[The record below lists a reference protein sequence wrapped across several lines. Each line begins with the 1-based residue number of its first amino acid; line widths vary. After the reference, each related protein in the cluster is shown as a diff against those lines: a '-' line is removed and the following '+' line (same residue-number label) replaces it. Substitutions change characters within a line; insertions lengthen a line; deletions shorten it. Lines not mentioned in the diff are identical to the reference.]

1 MLESII
7 REIQATEEMLEDNEE
22 QYKNGNMNYLGY
34 EYFKNKIIT
43 DTYELIKHILKIEKV
58 KK

>member
-43 DTYELIKHILKIEKV
+43 DTYELIKQILKIEKV